1 MENEELRVERANVLE
16 YNRELKEF
24 CTELWEGYPP
34 GQKKQ
39 WLKNPR
45 IKALL
50 DRFKIPYDKEK
61 TK

>member
-1 MENEELRVERANVLE
+1 MRVERDKVLE

-24 CTELWEGYPP
+24 CTELWNGYPP

-39 WLKNPR
+39 RLKNPR

-50 DRFKIPYDKEK
+50 DRFGIDYEE
-61 TK
+61 

>member
-1 MENEELRVERANVLE
+1 MIERGEILT
-16 YNRELKEF
+16 YNAELKEF

-50 DRFKIPYDKEK
+50 VRFKIVHE
-61 TK
+61 

>member
-1 MENEELRVERANVLE
+1 MRVERANVLE